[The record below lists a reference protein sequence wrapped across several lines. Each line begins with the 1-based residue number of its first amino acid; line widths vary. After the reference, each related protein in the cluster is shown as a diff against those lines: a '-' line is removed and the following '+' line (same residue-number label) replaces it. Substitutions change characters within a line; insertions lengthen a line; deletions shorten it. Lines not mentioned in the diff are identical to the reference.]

1 MKKSNKWILKSF
13 LIIVKKLIEEKHIE
27 KYIYIYTYA
36 YRCVMANYSLDIIRK
51 STNIHHIM
59 SPSTAKQE
67 SVNDNK
73 SQRKYNNTANK
84 L

>member
-1 MKKSNKWILKSF
+1 
-13 LIIVKKLIEEKHIE
+13 
-27 KYIYIYTYA
+27 
-36 YRCVMANYSLDIIRK
+36 MANYSLDIIRK